1 MIITISGRATAGKDT
16 TAEFIYFWLKNN
28 TDKKVIGIEIHSGRN
43 RIVRRMFE
51 ALGYDV
57 KGLDR
62 VLFAN
67 LTKKNVDRG
76 KWRYLNE
83 KEVRLLKFLNKSF
96 VKKKEEI
103 KGKNRD
109 EE

>member
-1 MIITISGRATAGKDT
+1 
-16 TAEFIYFWLKNN
+16 
-28 TDKKVIGIEIHSGRN
+28 
-43 RIVRRMFE
+43 
-51 ALGYDV
+51 
-57 KGLDR
+57 LDR

-96 VKKKEEI
+96 RAFTKSGSQLVQRDRQSYNYHRESALGIASRARALHTRVGATAEMGQ
-103 KGKNRD
+103 KGERLREKIGIAFEVR
-109 EE
+109 